1 MQSLMVFSSH
11 TPMVDRAKE
20 DGVPINV
27 HFQQLVPV
35 ARIATSSRLLMR
47 SSLPLHSRSS
57 YVTECGSVILNLC
70 WLDWRGVRFE
80 ELVSVM
86 AF

>member
-1 MQSLMVFSSH
+1 MDATPGSFSSH

-47 SSLPLHSRSS
+47 SSLPLHSALELRGWVWVCYTKFVLATLERSE
-57 YVTECGSVILNLC
+57 V
-70 WLDWRGVRFE
+70 
-80 ELVSVM
+80 
-86 AF
+86 